1 MSEDKKEE
9 KKFKVNYSDLK
20 PLEVKKSKGK
30 FKNITFHPGV
40 TLLFATIKDVSFQ
53 LKDGLWKLKM

>member
-30 FKNITFHPGV
+30 FKTFTNGSIIP
-40 TLLFATIKDVSFQ
+40 
-53 LKDGLWKLKM
+53 